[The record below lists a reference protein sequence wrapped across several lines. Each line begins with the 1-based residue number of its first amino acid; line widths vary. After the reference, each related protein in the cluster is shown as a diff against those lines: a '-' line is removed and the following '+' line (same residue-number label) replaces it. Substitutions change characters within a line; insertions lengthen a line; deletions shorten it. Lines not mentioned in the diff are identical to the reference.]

1 MTKGHSCL
9 FLSRTS
15 KWPWKSGRNAL
26 DSEFRE
32 ALECCR
38 MGPALPK
45 GKYMTKQLHKKKACS
60 GHMAQG
66 NQAEQTLNKESEEL
80 K

>member
-9 FLSRTS
+9 FLSRIS

-32 ALECCR
+32 ALACCR

-60 GHMAQG
+60 GHMAHG

>member
-1 MTKGHSCL
+1 MTKGNSCL
-9 FLSRTS
+9 FLSRIS

>member
-9 FLSRTS
+9 FLSRIS
-15 KWPWKSGRNAL
+15 KWPWKSGRKAL
-26 DSEFRE
+26 NSEFRE

-38 MGPALPK
+38 MGPAVPK
-45 GKYMTKQLHKKKACS
+45 GKYMTKQLHQKKARFE
-60 GHMAQG
+60 HMAHQ